1 MGHDDMSSDIKK
13 LLNLLKKILRNHP
26 HGSEEVANFLDQK
39 SFNLNLCFL
48 TFVPMNPEDLAEFE
62 DLYEEWMARSEE
74 GVDSLLPQG
83 DVKVEFKLNSEDLDF
98 LKKNGIKF

>member
-1 MGHDDMSSDIKK
+1 MSHDGMDSDIRK

-26 HGSEEVANFLDQK
+26 HGSEEVAKFLDQK

-48 TFVPMNPEDLAEFE
+48 TFVPMSPEDLADFE

-74 GVDSLLPQG
+74 GLDAFSARG
-83 DVKVEFKLNSEDLDF
+83 DAKVEFKLNSDDVDF
-98 LKKNGIKF
+98 LRKHGIKF